1 MTDLKKL
8 QNLLWKNLQ
17 SGIKKIIKNR
27 EKGKSQ

>member
-17 SGIKKIIKNR
+17 NGIKEIIKNR